1 MPRGRIERGPS
12 PECRQYPQTRKAQP
26 AILLLGHRNVAHPLG
41 AWEPECRQESVHSG
55 ILIRRLEPSRMRT
68 TKIVYWEEDGSWIG
82 YLQEFPDYWTQ
93 GDTWEDLESHL
104 RDLYADLTSGDLLGI
119 RRVADI
125 AVA

>member
-1 MPRGRIERGPS
+1 
-12 PECRQYPQTRKAQP
+12 
-26 AILLLGHRNVAHPLG
+26 
-41 AWEPECRQESVHSG
+41 
-55 ILIRRLEPSRMRT
+55 MRT

-104 RDLYADLTSGDLLGI
+104 RDLYADLTSGGLLGI